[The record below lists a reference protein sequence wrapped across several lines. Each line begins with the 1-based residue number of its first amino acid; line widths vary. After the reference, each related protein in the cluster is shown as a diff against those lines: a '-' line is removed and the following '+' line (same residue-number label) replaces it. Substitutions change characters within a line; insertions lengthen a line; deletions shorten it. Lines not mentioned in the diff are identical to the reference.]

1 MADFKKEYKLWLND
15 PYFSEAT
22 RNELAAMAGDENEI
36 YDRFYQNLSFGT
48 AGLRGVLGAGIN
60 RMNEYTVAQAAE
72 AFARYLSKLPEKE
85 RQRGVAISYDSRLRS
100 DEFARLSASI
110 LAAHGIP
117 TFLFDALRP
126 VPVLSF
132 TIRHLNCIGGIM
144 VTASHNPAKY
154 NGYKVYG
161 EDGGQ
166 LPPEAADLVAREMA
180 QIKDY
185 RELKWE
191 DISHYDGTGLIT
203 IIGEDIDKAY
213 NDMLLKLSISPD
225 IVKKHKDMKIV
236 YTPLHGAGNKP
247 VRRILKDIGFE
258 NVYVVKEQENPD
270 GHFPTVEFPNPEERS
285 ALAMAIDLAEKEE
298 ASLVIAT
305 DPDSDRTGLA
315 VRMPD
320 GAYQVMTG
328 NQIGLL
334 LMEYI
339 LKSKHDKGQLP
350 DKSFVVTTIVSS
362 RLAKRICRHY
372 NADLFLTLTGF
383 KFIAEQIKLHDE
395 EGDMHFQFGYEESFG
410 YLAGTSVRDKD
421 AVVASMLLAELA
433 AVSAEEGMTLYDRMQ
448 KIYKEFGYASEK
460 TYSIM
465 AEGAT
470 GQEKIRQAMVSLREN
485 KGQDLAGV
493 KVQTISDFK
502 TSEVL
507 DTQTGQVDS
516 LDYPESNVLLY
527 EIDDMDWMC
536 VRPSGTEP
544 KIKIYFGVYAD
555 TAEEADKKR
564 EDMEGKV
571 LNYVK
576 SLLA

>member
-1 MADFKKEYKLWLND
+1 MADFKKEYELWLND

-22 RNELAAMAGDENEI
+22 RNELAAIAGDENEI

-72 AFARYLSKLPEKE
+72 AFARYLSKLPAEE

-117 TFLFDALRP
+117 SFLFDALRP

-166 LPPEAADLVAREMA
+166 LPLEAADLVAREMA

-185 RELKWE
+185 RELEWK

-203 IIGEDIDKAY
+203 IISEDIDKAY

-247 VRRILKDIGFE
+247 VRRVLKDIGFE
-258 NVYVVKEQENPD
+258 NVHVVKEQENSD

-485 KGQDLAGV
+485 KGQDLVGV

-544 KIKIYFGVYAD
+544 KIKIYFGAYAD

>member
-1 MADFKKEYKLWLND
+1 MADFKKEYELWLND

-22 RNELAAMAGDENEI
+22 RNELAAIAGDKDEI

-72 AFARYLSKLPEKE
+72 AFARYLSKLPEEE

-180 QIKDY
+180 EIKDY

-191 DISHYDGTGLIT
+191 DISHYDGAGLIT

-507 DTQTGQVDS
+507 DTETGQVGP

-544 KIKIYFGVYAD
+544 KIKIYFGAYAD

>member
-1 MADFKKEYKLWLND
+1 MADFKKEYELWLND

-22 RNELAAMAGDENEI
+22 RNELAAIAGDENEI

-72 AFARYLSKLPEKE
+72 AFARYLSKLPAEE

-117 TFLFDALRP
+117 SFLFDALRP

-166 LPPEAADLVAREMA
+166 LPPEAADLVAREMSE
-180 QIKDY
+180 IKDY

-362 RLAKRICRHY
+362 RLAKRIGRHY

-507 DTQTGQVDS
+507 DTETGQVGP

-544 KIKIYFGVYAD
+544 KIKIYFGAYAD

>member
-1 MADFKKEYKLWLND
+1 MADFKKEYELWLND

-22 RNELAAMAGDENEI
+22 RNELAAIAGDENEI

-72 AFARYLSKLPEKE
+72 AFARYLSKLPAEE

-117 TFLFDALRP
+117 SFLFDALRP

-166 LPPEAADLVAREMA
+166 LPPEAADLVAREMSE
-180 QIKDY
+180 IKDY

-383 KFIAEQIKLHDE
+383 KFIGEQIKLHDE

-433 AVSAEEGMTLYDRMQ
+433 AVSAEEGITLYDRMQ

-507 DTQTGQVDS
+507 DTETGQVGP

-544 KIKIYFGVYAD
+544 KIKIYFGAYAH

>member
-100 DEFARLSASI
+100 AEFARLSASI

-285 ALAMAIDLAEKEE
+285 ALAMAIVLAEKEE

-507 DTQTGQVDS
+507 DTETDQVGP
-516 LDYPESNVLLY
+516 LNYPESNVLLY

-544 KIKIYFGVYAD
+544 KIKIYFGAYAD